1 MSRAFDPPPG
11 HRPKRSLGQNFLVD
25 RGIQA
30 RIVEAVPVVP
40 GGTVLEI
47 GPGKGALTEGL
58 VGLGVPLVLV
68 ELDETLATGH
78 RERWAGH
85 SHVTVLQRDIL
96 EVALEEVTEDPAR
109 VTVVGNIPYNITTPI
124 LFHLLVR
131 PRPAEILLMV
141 QKEVADRML
150 AEPGT
155 GGYGALSVGVRT
167 VARVERVLSVPS
179 DAFRPRP
186 RVDSSVVRITPRR
199 PEPLSA
205 REEERLRV
213 LTRAVFQWRRKQLG
227 KSLRDHPDLGMS
239 REEADAVLEAVGVES
254 RARPEELDPDTF
266 VALSRVLSGPLAGS
280 LDQNGP
286 TPDGEPGA
294 VDSEAR

>member
-1 MSRAFDPPPG
+1 MSRAFDPPSG
-11 HRPKRSLGQNFLVD
+11 HRPRRSLGQNFLVD

-30 RIVEAVPVVP
+30 RIVEAVPIVP

-47 GPGKGALTEGL
+47 GPGKGALTGGL
-58 VGLGVPLVLV
+58 VELGVPLVLV

-78 RERWAGH
+78 RDRWADH
-85 SHVTVLQRDIL
+85 PHVTVLQRDIL
-96 EVALEEVTEDPAR
+96 DVALEDVTADPER

-167 VARVERVLSVPS
+167 VARVERVLAVPS
-179 DAFRPRP
+179 GAFRPRP
-186 RVDSSVVRITPRR
+186 RVDSSVIRITPLR
-199 PEPLSA
+199 PELLTA
-205 REEERLRV
+205 GEEERLRV
-213 LTRAVFQWRRKQLG
+213 LTRALFQWRRKQLG

-239 REEADAVLEAVGVES
+239 REKAEAVLGEVGVEP
-254 RARPEELDPDTF
+254 RTRPEELDPDTF
-266 VALSRVLSGPLAGS
+266 VALSRALSGS
-280 LDQNGP
+280 LGRRDP
-286 TPDGEPGA
+286 TPDGGAEAEHPGA
-294 VDSEAR
+294 R